1 MIKCYSHGKL
11 LLTGEYMVLKGAKA
25 LAIPT
30 KMGQMLDFQPD
41 DSKTLKWESL
51 DNKNLL
57 WFSASMNIQDF
68 TIKYTN
74 DSNIAKRLVGILKTI
89 RDQNNSFLI
98 QNGGM
103 VKTRL
108 EFDRHWGLG
117 TSSTLISNLAQWSQT
132 NPYTLLTNSFGGSGY
147 DIACATSKSP
157 LIYSIDKTQPHIEA
171 CKFDPEFKSNL
182 YFIYLKH
189 KKNSREAIKQFRK
202 QNINQEQITYT
213 TSLTMAASKADTL
226 NEFEKILNEHERL
239 ISKILGLVPIK
250 EKQFPD
256 FPGTIKSLGAW
267 GGDFILAT
275 GDNSTPD
282 YFKNKGYT
290 VVISYKEMMI

>member
-1 MIKCYSHGKL
+1 
-11 LLTGEYMVLKGAKA
+11 MVLKGAEA

-30 KMGQMLDFQPD
+30 KMGQKLEFQPD
-41 DSKTLKWESL
+41 DSKTLKWESW

-57 WFSASMNIQDF
+57 WFSASMDIPDF
-68 TIKYTN
+68 SISNTN
-74 DSNIAKRLVGILKTI
+74 NPDIASRLVPILRTI
-89 RDQNNSFLI
+89 RTQKNNFLRE
-98 QNGGM
+98 NGGT
-103 VKTRL
+103 VKTHL

-117 TSSTLISNLAQWSQT
+117 TSSTLISNLAQWSKT
-132 NPYTLLTNSFGGSGY
+132 NPYTLLQNSFGGSGY
-147 DIACATSKSP
+147 DIACATAKSP
-157 LIYSIDKTQPHIEA
+157 LIYRIDTTQPHIEA

-182 YFIYLKH
+182 YFIYLNR
-189 KKNSREAIKQFRK
+189 KKNSREAIKQFKK
-202 QNINQEQITYT
+202 QNITQEQITYT
-213 TSLTMAASKADTL
+213 SSLTRAAFKAGTL
-226 NEFEKILNEHERL
+226 NEFEKILDEHERFVA
-239 ISKILGLVPIK
+239 KILGLVPIK

-290 VVISYKEMMI
+290 VVIGYNEMML

>member
-1 MIKCYSHGKL
+1 MTKCYSHGKL
-11 LLTGEYMVLKGAKA
+11 LLTGEYLVLKGAKA

-41 DSKTLKWESL
+41 DSKTLRWESL

-57 WFSASMNIQDF
+57 WFSASINILDF
-68 TIKYTN
+68 SIKKTN

-103 VKTRL
+103 VKTNL

-117 TSSTLISNLAQWSQT
+117 TSSTLISNLAQWSKT
-132 NPYTLLTNSFGGSGY
+132 NPYTLLQNSFGGSGY
-147 DIACATSKSP
+147 DIACATAKSP
-157 LIYSIDKTQPHIEA
+157 MIYRMDSTQPYIEA

-182 YFIYLKH
+182 YFIYLNQ
-189 KKNSREAIKQFRK
+189 KKNSRQAVKQFKK
-202 QNINQEQITYT
+202 QNITQEQITYT
-213 TSLTMAASKADTL
+213 SSLTRAALKACTL
-226 NEFEKILNEHERL
+226 DEFEKILNEHERF
-239 ISKILGLVPIK
+239 ISKILGLVTIK

-256 FPGTIKSLGAW
+256 FPGVIKSLGAW

-275 GDNSTPD
+275 GDNSTVN
-282 YFKNKGYT
+282 YFKNKGFT
-290 VVISYKEMMI
+290 VVMSYKKIML